1 MIPEPP
7 GDARPP
13 LATPDVASENGSR
26 WARELNAWQ
35 LRSRQRSSW
44 TRLLVLG
51 VLGVVLVAAIAYGA
65 YLWHYS
71 TIHVS
76 TDDAFIAGHI
86 AAVSPRI
93 SGTTVEVL
101 VNDNQDVKAGD
112 VLVRLDPRDYQVAV
126 AQAQASVEAARGDL
140 ENAIAN
146 VPLADESTRSLL
158 EEANASLAATGH
170 ARQITEH
177 DLEQR
182 RNDLSAKEAAV
193 QAAQAAVRAAQSD
206 HDRAKL
212 DRDRAQELFK
222 KELTARQDLDHA
234 DATYANAAAML
245 DVARHRLA
253 QAQNDA
259 AQAAGAIRSQ
269 EATVAQARERIVQ
282 SRAAMANAQS
292 QRQQVRVRQAQVEAA
307 RGRLQIALA
316 NLQQA
321 QLNADYTSIRAP
333 IAGRV
338 TRKAVEIGQVV
349 SPGQPL
355 LSVVDLD
362 DVWVIA
368 NYKETE
374 LTRVRAGQP
383 ATVEVDMYPGKVFKG
398 RVDSIQGGSGAV
410 FSLLPPENATGNY
423 VKIVQRIPI
432 KIVLDRG
439 ENAGHLLVP
448 GMSVVPT
455 VTLR

>member
-1 MIPEPP
+1 
-7 GDARPP
+7 
-13 LATPDVASENGSR
+13 
-26 WARELNAWQ
+26 
-35 LRSRQRSSW
+35 
-44 TRLLVLG
+44 
-51 VLGVVLVAAIAYGA
+51 
-65 YLWHYS
+65 
-71 TIHVS
+71 
-76 TDDAFIAGHI
+76 
-86 AAVSPRI
+86 
-93 SGTTVEVL
+93 
-101 VNDNQDVKAGD
+101 
-112 VLVRLDPRDYQVAV
+112 
-126 AQAQASVEAARGDL
+126 
-140 ENAIAN
+140 
-146 VPLADESTRSLL
+146 
-158 EEANASLAATGH
+158 
-170 ARQITEH
+170 
-177 DLEQR
+177 
-182 RNDLSAKEAAV
+182 
-193 QAAQAAVRAAQSD
+193 
-206 HDRAKL
+206 
-212 DRDRAQELFK
+212 
-222 KELTARQDLDHA
+222 
-234 DATYANAAAML
+234 ML

-383 ATVEVDMYPGKVFKG
+383 AKVEVDMYPGKVFKG